1 MNIEKFILAAIK
13 MDTTKVNVSG
23 GTPVFSC
30 PTKEEMEAVAAN
42 LEAILDGIAHEISEN
57 LYIIVKH

>member
-13 MDTTKVNVSG
+13 MESSTVNVAG

-30 PTKEEMEAVAAN
+30 TSKVEMETVAAN
-42 LEAILDGIAHEISEN
+42 LEAILDGIAHELSEN
-57 LYIIVKH
+57 VYIIVKH